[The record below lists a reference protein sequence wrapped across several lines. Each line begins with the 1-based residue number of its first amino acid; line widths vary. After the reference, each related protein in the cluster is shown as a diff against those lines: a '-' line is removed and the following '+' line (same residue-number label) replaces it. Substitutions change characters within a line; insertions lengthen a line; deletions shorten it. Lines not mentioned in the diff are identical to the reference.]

1 MEINRANLEKNWERK
16 GKKIGSLM
24 IPETA
29 DGTIEDMVIVLS
41 KDKVRDLG
49 PKEIAVV
56 WEFFLEEVR
65 SVYLDANLAII
76 QDAMGNEQIYINTGK
91 KCKCRA
97 YFPWKNK

>member
-49 PKEIAVV
+49 
-56 WEFFLEEVR
+56 
-65 SVYLDANLAII
+65 ANLAII